1 MRRMMRVVAVAA
13 VLVAAS
19 TSGASAQRAFGMGA
33 ADIGP
38 VIGLGGIGSAGLSFG
53 GRFEKAIKEL
63 PNLGDG
69 VLAIQVSADYYSFSN
84 DANFS
89 FRYIPIGVTANYHIK
104 VNNEKVDPFVGAGL
118 GYLIFSCSS
127 CGSGLSSGS
136 GIYFVGRAGLRYY
149 LASGLAL
156 YGDVGAGAATLN
168 LGVMF
173 RISGKK

>member
-38 VIGLGGIGSAGLSFG
+38 VIGLGGIGGAGLSFG

-127 CGSGLSSGS
+127 CGSALKLQVSKSPDRSEPDPCWQLLRKPTHGHWAMSSLPRLPNS
-136 GIYFVGRAGLRYY
+136 CAQH
-149 LASGLAL
+149 
-156 YGDVGAGAATLN
+156 
-168 LGVMF
+168 
-173 RISGKK
+173 